1 MEILSNVFKSRISNT
16 TNIAELEEEL
26 KVIMRIYYENEKYRE
41 EMRLK
46 SNFINN
52 RIEQLKS

>member
-1 MEILSNVFKSRISNT
+1 MEILSDVFKSRISNT

-52 RIEQLKS
+52 RIEQLKG

>member
-1 MEILSNVFKSRISNT
+1 MEILSDVFKSRISNT